1 MSEATDKTMHV
12 SWASARGRVEQR
24 TIIAAYHQQV
34 EGLITF
40 KRAGGEVVLT
50 VKSALIEAIEPLEDA
65 KVSA

>member
-50 VKSALIEAIEPLEDA
+50 AWSSMGQGSGVLE
-65 KVSA
+65 SR